1 MTLAIQA
8 AVDDLTAQTTDL
20 ISICTD
26 LKNDVVV
33 DITAAVL
40 VSENATQIPLVT
52 MATSIVSTQASF
64 VNFIN
69 GAQA

>member
-33 DITAAVL
+33 DIAAAVL